1 MKTQAYILND
11 RAQALAHY
19 PHARRVG
26 ELIFV
31 SGVSSRCAD
40 NSFAGVRVTRD
51 GQVVC
56 DIAAQTEAVLENI
69 AAILAEAGA
78 SLEHVVD
85 VTTFLVSMEDFV
97 GYNAVYNRYF
107 DAASGPTRTT
117 VAVFELP
124 HPHIAIEMKVIARTP

>member
-31 SGVSSRCAD
+31 SGVSSRRAD
-40 NSFAGVRVTRD
+40 NSFAGVTID
-51 GQVVC
+51 EAGVVSR
-56 DIAAQTEAVLENI
+56 DIAVQTQAVLENI
-69 AAILAEAGA
+69 RIILQEAGA
-78 SLEHVVD
+78 DLEHVVD
-85 VTTFLVSMEDFV
+85 VSTFLLSMDDFS
-97 GYNAVYNRYF
+97 GYNAIYNRYF

-117 VAVFELP
+117 VAVYQLP
-124 HPHIAIEMKVIARTP
+124 HPHISIEMKVVARTP